1 MDYVHFTKMTYNIA
15 NKEVLMPKIRLE
27 GGNTLSGSIDV
38 SGAKNSAVALIPASI
53 LCDEVVTISNIP
65 NISDI
70 DSLEEILISLNA
82 KIDRTNDT
90 VTINSKEVIN
100 NKIDEE
106 LSKKLRASYY
116 FMGALLGKFKK
127 VDMYFPGG
135 CTIGERP
142 INLHLKGFEELG
154 AKIKEDNNHFIIEAD
169 ELIGS
174 KIYLDIPS
182 VGATINI
189 MLAAV
194 KAKGKTIL
202 ENAAK
207 EPEIVNVAT
216 FLNNMGAKIKGAGT
230 NVIVIEGVDYLSSCF
245 HEVIPDRIEAG
256 TYLVIGALLGDKL
269 KINNIIPSHIESLT
283 AKLKEAGVD
292 MQINDD
298 NIIVSKSNN
307 YNAIDIETLVFP
319 GFPTDLQQIII
330 PFLTQCEGISKVRE
344 TIYENRFQNIPDTV
358 KMGADISVRDNEI
371 AIVKG
376 KTELTGCN
384 VRATDLR
391 GGASMLICG
400 LIAKGITEVDNIHY
414 ILRGYDNIIDKL
426 KSVGAKIELI

>member
-1 MDYVHFTKMTYNIA
+1 
-15 NKEVLMPKIRLE
+15 MPKIRIE
-27 GGNTLSGSIDV
+27 GQHKLSGTINI

-53 LCDEVVTISNIP
+53 LCDEKVTIANVP

-70 DSLEEILISLNA
+70 DSLEEILLSLNA
-82 KIDRTNDT
+82 KIDRDNDT
-90 VTINSKEVIN
+90 V
-100 NKIDEE
+100 KIDSSSVCNSFIREE

-116 FMGALLGKFKK
+116 FMGALLGRFKK

-135 CTIGERP
+135 CSIGERP

-154 AKIKEDNNHFIIEAD
+154 ANVTIKDNRFIIEAD
-169 ELIGS
+169 ELVGS

-194 KAKGKTIL
+194 KAKGKTYIK
-202 ENAAK
+202 NAAK

-216 FLNNMGAKIKGAGT
+216 LLNNMGAKIKGAGT
-230 NVIVIEGVDYLSSCF
+230 NVIVIEGVKYLHSCF

-256 TYLVIGALLGDKL
+256 TYLIMGALLGDNL
-269 KINNIIPSHIESLT
+269 KINNIIPTHLEALT
-283 AKLKEAGVD
+283 SKLKEAGVNLV
-292 MQINDD
+292 INDD
-298 NIIVSKSNN
+298 NIVVSSSDKL
-307 YNAIDIETLVFP
+307 NAVDVETLVYP
-319 GFPTDLQQIII
+319 GFPTDLQQPFV
-330 PFLTQCEGISKVRE
+330 PFLTQCEGISRLKE

-358 KMGADISVRDNEI
+358 RMGADISVRDNEV
-371 AIVKG
+371 AIIKG
-376 KTELTGCN
+376 KTDLCGCD
-384 VRATDLR
+384 VVATDLR

-400 LIAKGITEVDNIHY
+400 LIASGVTTVDNIGH
-414 ILRGYDNIIDKL
+414 ILRGYDNIVFKL